1 MVNLL
6 LLKLKVAVAVGNEL
20 LHKTFINQLFSVP
33 MDI

>member
-6 LLKLKVAVAVGNEL
+6 LLKLKVAVAVDNEML
-20 LHKTFINQLFSVP
+20 YKTFVNQLCSVP